1 MHVAVIGSGY
11 VGLVAGACFA
21 ETGNDVVCVDVD
33 ADKIARLQRN
43 EVPIYEP
50 GLEPMVRRNQEEGR
64 LTFTTDVGAAIRSSR
79 VIFIAVGTPP
89 GEDGSA
95 DLKHVLAVAK
105 LVGRHMNEP
114 KIVVT
119 KSTVPV
125 GTAEKVRAAVKAE
138 TDVPFAV
145 CSNPEFLKEGAAI
158 EDFMK
163 PDRVVVGVDDE
174 AAKEVM
180 GELYAPFTRQG
191 GNRVLF
197 MDIASAE
204 VTKYAAN
211 AMLATRISFMN
222 QIALFCELVGADV
235 NHVRLG
241 IGSDQ
246 RIGRAFLYPGPGYGG
261 SCFPK
266 DVKALIRT
274 SDDLGLSLDV
284 LKAVEEVNEC
294 QKRVVL
300 QKTFRYL
307 GPDLSGK
314 IIGLWGLAFKAETDD
329 MRESPTIPLIEGL
342 LGAGARVQTHDPKAT
357 DSARTIFGDR
367 VMYAADPYSAAHG
380 ADALIVMTEWLVYRN
395 PDFDRVRKLVRR
407 PLLIDGRNLYDP
419 ERMAALGFEYHGIGR
434 ASR

>member
-11 VGLVAGACFA
+11 VGLVAGACLA
-21 ETGNDVVCVDVD
+21 ETGNDVTCVDVD
-33 ADKIARLQRN
+33 AEKIARLQRN
-43 EVPIYEP
+43 EIPIYEP
-50 GLEPMVRRNQEEGR
+50 GLEPMVKRNQDEGR
-64 LTFTTDVGAAIRSSR
+64 LTFTTDLGSAVRSSR

-95 DLKHVLAVAK
+95 DLKHVLAVARA
-105 LVGRHMNEP
+105 VGKHMNEP

-125 GTAEKVRAAVKAE
+125 GTAERVRGAVRSE
-138 TDVPFAV
+138 TDLPFSV

-158 EDFMK
+158 DDFMK
-163 PDRVVVGVDDE
+163 PDRVVIGVDNDE
-174 AAKEVM
+174 AKEVM

-191 GNRVLF
+191 GNRILF

-222 QIALFCELVGADV
+222 QMALFCELVGADV
-235 NHVRLG
+235 NNVRLG

-274 SDDLGLSLDV
+274 SEDLGLSLDV
-284 LKAVEEVNEC
+284 LKAVEQVNEC
-294 QKRVVL
+294 QKQIVL
-300 QKTFRYL
+300 QKTLRYL
-307 GPDLSGK
+307 GQDLSGK
-314 IIGLWGLAFKAETDD
+314 NVGVWGLAFKAETDD
-329 MRESPTIPLIEGL
+329 MRESPAIPVIEGL
-342 LGAGARVQTHDPKAT
+342 LQAGARVQTHDPKAT

-380 ADALIVMTEWLVYRN
+380 VDALLVMTEWLVYRN
-395 PDFDRVRKLVRR
+395 PDFERVRKLVRR
-407 PLLIDGRNLYDP
+407 PLLIDGRNLYEP
-419 ERMAALGFEYHGIGR
+419 ERMATLGFEYHGIGR
-434 ASR
+434 GRR

>member
-64 LTFTTDVGAAIRSSR
+64 LTFTTDIGAAIRGSR

-105 LVGRHMNEP
+105 QVGRHMNEP

-163 PDRVVVGVDDE
+163 PDRVVVGVDNE
-174 AAKEVM
+174 EAKEVL

-294 QKRVVL
+294 QKLVVL
-300 QKTFRYL
+300 HKTLRYV
-307 GPDLSGK
+307 GQDLTGK

-342 LGAGARVQTHDPKAT
+342 LAAGARVQTHDPKAT

-395 PDFDRVRKLVRR
+395 PDFERVQKLVRR

-419 ERMAALGFEYHGIGR
+419 DRMAALGFEYHGIGR

>member
-1 MHVAVIGSGY
+1 MHVAIIGSGY
-11 VGLVAGACFA
+11 VGLVAGACLA
-21 ETGNDVVCVDVD
+21 ETGNDVTCVDVD

-43 EVPIYEP
+43 EIPIYEP
-50 GLEPMVRRNQEEGR
+50 GLEPMVKRNQEEGR
-64 LTFTTDVGAAIRSSR
+64 LTFTTDIGAAVRNAR

-95 DLKHVLAVAK
+95 DLTHVLTVARE
-105 LVGRHMNEP
+105 VGRHMNDP
-114 KIVVT
+114 KIMVT

-125 GTAEKVRAAVKAE
+125 GTAEKVRAAVRSQTE
-138 TDVPFAV
+138 IPFAI

-158 EDFMK
+158 DDFMK
-163 PDRVVVGVDDE
+163 PDRVVIGVDDE
-174 AAKEVM
+174 EAKEIM

-191 GNRVLF
+191 GNRILF

-222 QIALFCELVGADV
+222 QMALFCELVGADV
-235 NHVRLG
+235 NQVRLG

-274 SDDLGLSLDV
+274 SEELGLSLEV
-284 LKAVEEVNEC
+284 LKAVEQVNEC
-294 QKRVVL
+294 QKLVVL
-300 QKTFRYL
+300 EKALRYL
-307 GPDLSGK
+307 GQNLTGK
-314 IIGLWGLAFKAETDD
+314 IVGIWGLAFKAETDD
-329 MRESPTIPLIEGL
+329 MRESPSIPLIEGL
-342 LGAGARVQTHDPKAT
+342 LAAGARVQTHDPKAT
-357 DSARTIFGDR
+357 DSARLIFGDR

-380 ADALIVMTEWLVYRN
+380 ADAVAVMTEWLVYRN
-395 PDFDRVRKLVRR
+395 PDFERVRKLVRR

-419 ERMAALGFEYHGIGR
+419 DRMATLGFEYHGIGR
-434 ASR
+434 GRR

>member
-11 VGLVAGACFA
+11 VGLVAGACLA
-21 ETGNDVVCVDVD
+21 ETGNDVICVDVD
-33 ADKIARLQRN
+33 AEKIARLQRN

-50 GLEPMVRRNQEEGR
+50 GLEPMVKRNQEEGR
-64 LTFTTDVGAAIRSSR
+64 LTFTTDIGEAVRSSR

-95 DLKHVLAVAK
+95 DLKHVLVVARQ
-105 LVGRHMNEP
+105 VGRHMNEP

-138 TDVPFAV
+138 TDISFAV

-163 PDRVVVGVDDE
+163 PDRVVVGVDNDE
-174 AAKEVM
+174 AREVM

-222 QIALFCELVGADV
+222 QMALFCELVGADV
-235 NHVRLG
+235 NNVRLG

-274 SDDLGLSLDV
+274 SDALGLSLDV

-300 QKTFRYL
+300 QKTLRYL
-307 GPDLSGK
+307 GQDLKGK
-314 IIGLWGLAFKAETDD
+314 IVGLWGLAFKAETDD

-342 LGAGARVQTHDPKAT
+342 LAAGARVQTHDPKAT
-357 DSARTIFGDR
+357 DSARVIFGDR

-395 PDFDRVRKLVRR
+395 PDFERVRKLVRR

-419 ERMAALGFEYHGIGR
+419 ERMAGLGFEYHGIGR
-434 ASR
+434 ARR

>member
-11 VGLVAGACFA
+11 VGLVAGACLA
-21 ETGNDVVCVDVD
+21 ETGNDVTCVDVD
-33 ADKIARLQRN
+33 AEKIARLQRN
-43 EVPIYEP
+43 EIPIYEP
-50 GLEPMVRRNQEEGR
+50 GLEPMVKRNQDEGR
-64 LTFTTDVGAAIRSSR
+64 LTFTTDLGAAVRSSR

-95 DLKHVLAVAK
+95 DLKHVLAVAHA
-105 LVGRHMNEP
+105 VGRNMNEP

-125 GTAEKVRAAVKAE
+125 GTAEKVRAAVRSE
-138 TDVPFAV
+138 TNSPFSV

-163 PDRVVVGVDDE
+163 PDRVVIGVDNDE
-174 AAKEVM
+174 AKEVM

-191 GNRVLF
+191 GNRILF

-222 QIALFCELVGADV
+222 QMALFCELVGADV

-284 LKAVEEVNEC
+284 LKAVEQVNEC
-294 QKRVVL
+294 QKQIVL
-300 QKTFRYL
+300 QKTLRYL
-307 GPDLSGK
+307 GQDLTGK
-314 IIGLWGLAFKAETDD
+314 SIGMWGLAFKAETDD
-329 MRESPTIPLIEGL
+329 MRESPAIPVIEGL
-342 LGAGARVQTHDPKAT
+342 LAAGARVQTHDPKAT
-357 DSARTIFGDR
+357 DSARLIFGDR
-367 VMYAADPYSAAHG
+367 LMYAADPYSAAHG
-380 ADALIVMTEWLVYRN
+380 VDALLVMTEWLVYRN

-419 ERMAALGFEYHGIGR
+419 DRMASLGFDYHGIGR
-434 ASR
+434 GRR

>member
-11 VGLVAGACFA
+11 VGLVAGACLA
-21 ETGNDVVCVDVD
+21 ETGNDVTCVDVD
-33 ADKIARLQRN
+33 AEKIARLQRN
-43 EVPIYEP
+43 EIPIYEP
-50 GLEPMVRRNQEEGR
+50 GLEPMVKRNQDEGR
-64 LTFTTDVGAAIRSSR
+64 LTFTTDLGSAVRSSR

-95 DLKHVLAVAK
+95 DLKHVLAVARA
-105 LVGRHMNEP
+105 VGQHMNEP
-114 KIVVT
+114 KVIVT

-125 GTAEKVRAAVKAE
+125 GTAEKVRAAVRAE
-138 TDVPFAV
+138 TDIPFSV

-163 PDRVVVGVDDE
+163 PDRVVIGVDNDE
-174 AAKEVM
+174 AKEIM

-191 GNRVLF
+191 GNRILF

-222 QIALFCELVGADV
+222 QMALFCELVGADV
-235 NHVRLG
+235 NNVRLG

-274 SDDLGLSLDV
+274 SEDLGLSLDV
-284 LKAVEEVNEC
+284 LKAVEQVNEC
-294 QKRVVL
+294 QKQVVL
-300 QKTFRYL
+300 QKTLRYL
-307 GPDLSGK
+307 GSDLTGK
-314 IIGLWGLAFKAETDD
+314 SVGVWGLAFKAETDD
-329 MRESPTIPLIEGL
+329 MRESPAIPVIEGL
-342 LGAGARVQTHDPKAT
+342 LAAGAKVQTHDPKAT
-357 DSARTIFGDR
+357 DSARMIFGDR
-367 VMYAADPYSAAHG
+367 VMYAADPYSAAHSV
-380 ADALIVMTEWLVYRN
+380 DALLVMTEWLVYRN
-395 PDFDRVRKLVRR
+395 PDFERVRKLVRR

-419 ERMAALGFEYHGIGR
+419 DRMATLGFDYHGIGR
-434 ASR
+434 GRR

>member
-64 LTFTTDVGAAIRSSR
+64 LTFTTDIGAAIRSSR
-79 VIFIAVGTPP
+79 VVFIAVGTPP

-105 LVGRHMNEP
+105 QVGRHMNEP

-163 PDRVVVGVDDE
+163 PDRVVVGVDNED
-174 AAKEVM
+174 AREVM

-294 QKRVVL
+294 QKKVVL
-300 QKTFRYL
+300 HKTFRYL
-307 GPDLSGK
+307 GQDLTGK

-342 LGAGARVQTHDPKAT
+342 LSAGARVQTHDPKAT

-395 PDFDRVRKLVRR
+395 PDFERVRKLVRR

-434 ASR
+434 ASK

>member
-11 VGLVAGACFA
+11 VGLVAGACLA
-21 ETGNDVVCVDVD
+21 ETGNDVVCVDKD
-33 ADKIARLQRN
+33 AEKIARLQRN
-43 EVPIYEP
+43 EIPIYEP
-50 GLEPMVRRNQEEGR
+50 GLEPMVQRNQAEGR
-64 LTFTTDVGAAIRSSR
+64 LTFTTDLGTAVRGAR

-95 DLKHVLAVAK
+95 DLQHVLGVAREI
-105 LVGRHMNEP
+105 GRHMNEP

-125 GTAEKVRAAVKAE
+125 GTAEKVRAAVKSQTE
-138 TDVPFAV
+138 IPFAV

-163 PDRVVVGVDDE
+163 PDRVVIGVDDDE
-174 AAKEVM
+174 AKEVM

-222 QIALFCELVGADV
+222 QMALFCELVGADV
-235 NHVRLG
+235 SNVRLG

-266 DVKALIRT
+266 DVKAIIKT
-274 SDDLGLSLDV
+274 ADDLGLSLDV

-294 QKRVVL
+294 QKQVVL
-300 QKTFRYL
+300 HKVLRYL
-307 GPDLSGK
+307 GSDLRGK
-314 IIGLWGLAFKAETDD
+314 TVGLWGLAFKAETDD

-342 LGAGARVQTHDPKAT
+342 LAAGARVQAHDPKAT
-357 DSARTIFGDR
+357 DSARHIFEDR

-380 ADALIVMTEWLVYRN
+380 ADALCVMTEWLVYRN
-395 PDFDRVRKLVRR
+395 PDFERMRKLLRR
-407 PLLIDGRNLYDP
+407 PLLVDGRNLYEP
-419 ERMAALGFEYHGIGR
+419 ERMKTLGFEYHGIGR
-434 ASR
+434 GGR

>member
-11 VGLVAGACFA
+11 VGLVAGACLA
-21 ETGNDVVCVDVD
+21 ETGNDVICVDND
-33 ADKIARLQRN
+33 REKIARLQRN
-43 EVPIYEP
+43 EIPIYEP
-50 GLEPMVRRNQEEGR
+50 GLEPMVQRNQAEGR
-64 LTFTTDVGAAIRSSR
+64 LTFTTDIASAVKSSR

-95 DLKHVLAVAK
+95 DLQHVLGVAREI
-105 LVGRHMNEP
+105 GRHMNEP

-138 TDVPFAV
+138 TAIGFAV

-158 EDFMK
+158 EDFMR
-163 PDRVVVGVDDE
+163 PDRVVIGVDTDE
-174 AAKEVM
+174 AKTVM

-191 GNRVLF
+191 GTRIIF

-222 QIALFCELVGADV
+222 QMALFCELVGADV
-235 NHVRLG
+235 HNVRLG

-266 DVKALIRT
+266 DVKAIIRT
-274 SDDLGLSLDV
+274 ADDLGLSLDV
-284 LKAVEEVNEC
+284 LKAVENVNEC
-294 QKRVVL
+294 QKLVVL
-300 QKTFRYL
+300 NKVQRYL
-307 GPDLSGK
+307 GSDLSGK
-314 IIGLWGLAFKAETDD
+314 TVGLWGLAFKAETDD
-329 MRESPTIPLIEGL
+329 MRQSPAIPLIEGL
-342 LGAGARVQTHDPKAT
+342 LAAGARVQAHDPKAT
-357 DSARTIFGDR
+357 DSARHIFEDR

-380 ADALIVMTEWLVYRN
+380 ADALCVMTEWLVYRN
-395 PDFDRVRKLVRR
+395 PDFERVRKLLRR
-407 PLLIDGRNLYDP
+407 PLLLDGRNLYEP
-419 ERMAALGFEYHGIGR
+419 ERMKSLGFEYHGIGR
-434 ASR
+434 GGR

>member
-33 ADKIARLQRN
+33 AEKIARLQRN

-50 GLEPMVRRNQEEGR
+50 GLEPMVKRNQEEGR
-64 LTFTTDVGAAIRSSR
+64 LTFTTDIGAAIRSSR

-95 DLKHVLAVAK
+95 DLKHVLAVARE
-105 LVGRHMNEP
+105 VGRHMNEP

-138 TDVPFAV
+138 TNISFAV

-174 AAKEVM
+174 QAREVM

-300 QKTFRYL
+300 QKTLRHL
-307 GPDLSGK
+307 GQDLSGK

-329 MRESPTIPLIEGL
+329 MRESPTIPLIDGL
-342 LGAGARVQTHDPKAT
+342 LAAGARVQTHDPKAT

-395 PDFDRVRKLVRR
+395 PDFERVRKLVRR

-419 ERMAALGFEYHGIGR
+419 ERMASLGFEYYGIGR
-434 ASR
+434 ASK